1 MLAIAGNRA
10 GAAAIGRHHKIG
22 VVAWAVAGHV
32 RRDRP
37 HHKRHFASLERPAV
51 QPDPPA
57 FDGDRVARQP
67 DNPLDE
73 VRPQARRLDDD
84 DVAAFRKAAEQTPT
98 DKGQYMKAGRD
109 IGRSEEHTSELQS
122 LMRTSY
128 AVFCSKKK

>member
-84 DVAAFRKAAEQTPT
+84 AVAAFRPAAEHTPT
-98 DKGQYMKAGRD
+98 DKGQYMKAGRNLGTTIKTTAAQQTVPD
-109 IGRSEEHTSELQS
+109 P
-122 LMRTSY
+122 
-128 AVFCSKKK
+128 